1 MTSEQYNQALLI
13 GKLLAAE
20 SALINLSGQSN
31 IFSATRKIEEAK
43 RLIQAVIQLEKE
55 TLRSIENA

>member
-31 IFSATRKIEEAK
+31 IFSATQKIEEAK